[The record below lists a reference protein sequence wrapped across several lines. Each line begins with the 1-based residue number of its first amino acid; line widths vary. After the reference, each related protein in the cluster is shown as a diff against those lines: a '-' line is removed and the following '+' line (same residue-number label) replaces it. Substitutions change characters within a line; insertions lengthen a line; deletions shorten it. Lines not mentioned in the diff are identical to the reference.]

1 MALIAGNNRSKGV
14 RAMLLSAVRFSFLAI
29 LLTLGPPAWSQSG
42 GDLFNSGRQAYERG
56 DYARALAAFNAG
68 ASAGNASSINALGV
82 MYSEGK
88 GVPRN
93 DSRARELVRQA
104 ANMGHAAAQNAVGG
118 YYYDGEGVA
127 RDHVEAC
134 NWFRKAATNGDDD
147 GQSNY
152 GDCLWS
158 GQGVAQNRS
167 EAVNWFRKAAQQGHA
182 DGQYSMGIAYQS
194 GQGVEFDV
202 RQARAWY
209 GKAAAQK
216 HQASIRMLARMDQL
230 DREIAQEQAR
240 DQSSSS
246 SSRPRGDGMSYMRQ
260 YEATMKRQA
269 AENCAAAA
277 QGRNRTCVRN

>member
-1 MALIAGNNRSKGV
+1 
-14 RAMLLSAVRFSFLAI
+14 MLLSALRFSLLAGLLAI
-29 LLTLGPPAWSQSG
+29 ASTAWGQSG
-42 GDLFNSGRQAYERG
+42 DDYFKAGRQAYDRG

-68 ASAGNASSINALGV
+68 ASAGNASSINALGFL
-82 MYSEGK
+82 YTEGK
-88 GVPRN
+88 GVPKN
-93 DSRARELVRQA
+93 ESRARELIRQA
-104 ANMGHAAAQNAVGG
+104 ANMGHPNAQNAVGG

-127 RDHVEAC
+127 RDFAEAC
-134 NWFRKAATNGDDD
+134 RWFHKAAINGDDD

-152 GDCLWS
+152 GDCLWR
-158 GQGVAQNRS
+158 GEGVSQNRN
-167 EAVNWFRKAAQQGHA
+167 EAVSWFRKAAEQGHA

-216 HQASIRMLARMDQL
+216 YQPAIRMLARMDQL
-230 DREIAQEQAR
+230 DREMAQEQAR
-240 DQSSSS
+240 DQSSASS
-246 SSRPRGDGMSYMRQ
+246 GRPRGDGMSYMRQ

-277 QGRNRTCVRN
+277 QGRNRTCVR